1 MQDKIPLTKE
11 GKAQLETELEQ
22 LIGRRGEVAQAL
34 ANARSFGDL
43 SENAEYDAA
52 KRSQLDLE
60 KRVQEISRI
69 LNNSQVITSRQRS
82 SVAVGSKVE
91 LIADR
96 KTVIYQLVG
105 SVEAN
110 PADRKISDQS
120 PIGKAL
126 LGKKVGE
133 EVVISLP
140 AGDKKYKVKSIS

>member
-1 MQDKIPLTKE
+1 MEENIQLTKE
-11 GKAQLETELEQ
+11 GKTQLEKELEG

-34 ANARSFGDL
+34 ANARSYGDL

-52 KRSQLDLE
+52 KRSQQDLE
-60 KRVQEISRI
+60 KRVQEINRI
-69 LNNSQVITSRQRS
+69 LNNAKIISSRKRS
-82 SVAVGSKVE
+82 DVAVGSKVE

-96 KTVIYQLVG
+96 KTVVYQLVG

-110 PADRKISDQS
+110 PAERKISDQS

-126 LGKKVGE
+126 IGKKVGE
-133 EVVISLP
+133 DVVISLP

>member
-1 MQDKIPLTKE
+1 MEERIQLTKE
-11 GKAQLETELEQ
+11 GKAQLEKELEE
-22 LIGRRGEVAQAL
+22 LISRRGEVAQAL
-34 ANARSFGDL
+34 ANARSYGDL

-60 KRVQEISRI
+60 KRVQEITRI
-69 LNNSQVITSRQRS
+69 LNNAEIISTRSRS
-82 SVAVGSKVE
+82 SVAVGNKVE

-96 KTVIYQLVG
+96 KTVVYQLVG

-110 PADRKISDQS
+110 PAERKISDQS

-133 EVVISLP
+133 EVIISLP